1 MWRRVAGQLSIGG
14 CTGALFPECP
24 AVGTNHTGG
33 GDHAPRLNY
42 FVGEYSRRG
51 PCQFGR
57 VSSTQT
63 GGPSQER
70 YRRTSRGTPSF
81 VIATGVMSPC
91 SSKRISSM
99 QTTRWFRS
107 VSPRGLL

>member
-1 MWRRVAGQLSIGG
+1 MRLFVIRSPDAISKVASYTL
-14 CTGALFPECP
+14 AMLFHPS
-24 AVGTNHTGG
+24 
-33 GDHAPRLNY
+33 AP
-42 FVGEYSRRG
+42 
-51 PCQFGR
+51 GR
-57 VSSTQT
+57 HVRDKIRFTAG
-63 GGPSQER
+63 GGPSSER

-99 QTTRWFRS
+99 QTTRWLRS